1 MQYRPEAADLCDAI
15 ADYLLKEVMPAVKES
30 DELAYKALVSWNMLG
45 VVSRELREEEDLLR
59 NEVGRLHQILD
70 EPGLEDLETL
80 ADVKKRISELNDKL
94 ATRIKTEKIS
104 DPSSQIWAH
113 VRQTLV
119 ENLSIS
125 NPRFQTES

>member
-104 DPSSQIWAH
+104 DPSSQIWSH

>member
-45 VVSRELREEEDLLR
+45 VVSRELREEEELLR

-70 EPGLEDLETL
+70 EPGLEELETL
-80 ADVKKRISELNDKL
+80 ADVKNRIRELNTKLAEKIKNDGISE
-94 ATRIKTEKIS
+94 
-104 DPSSQIWAH
+104 PSHQIWAH

>member
-1 MQYRPEAADLCDAI
+1 MQYRPEAADLCEAI
-15 ADYLLKEVMPAVKES
+15 ADYLLKEVMPAVKDS

-45 VVSRELREEEDLLR
+45 VVAREMRDEEELLR

-70 EPGLEDLETL
+70 EPGLEELETL
-80 ADVKKRISELNDKL
+80 QDVKKRIQELNVKL
-94 ATRIKTEKIS
+94 SEKVRKEKIS
-104 DPSSQIWAH
+104 DTNSQVWAH

-125 NPRFQTES
+125 NPRFQTDS